1 MGKFKYKF
9 KAIKE
14 IKERFEKKAQ
24 KELAVIDLDLSSKK
38 NEIIDLTS
46 KLKEQKIKKLSG
58 KNKTIAD
65 LHFDEKYESYLVI
78 QIEVL
83 QRYISKRMV
92 ERKEKVNELVQ
103 KSKETKTFE
112 KLEETHLSEFLKN
125 ENEIE
130 QKEMDE
136 FAVTEFLK
144 E

>member
-1 MGKFKYKF
+1 MAKFKYKF

-24 KELAVIDLDLSSKK
+24 QDLAVIDLDISNKK
-38 NEIIDLTS
+38 NEIADLTN
-46 KLKEQKIKKLSG
+46 KLREQKIKKIRD
-58 KNKTIAD
+58 KNKTIAN
-65 LHFDEKYESYLVI
+65 LHFDEKYENYIVN
-78 QIEVL
+78 QIELL
-83 QRYISKRMV
+83 QSYIAQRMV
-92 ERKEKVNELVQ
+92 ERKEKVEELVQ

-112 KLEETHLSEFLKN
+112 KLEETHLSEFVKN
-125 ENEIE
+125 ENVIE

>member
-46 KLKEQKIKKLSG
+46 KLKEQKIKKLSE

-65 LHFDEKYESYLVI
+65 LHFDEKYESYLVS

>member
-58 KNKTIAD
+58 KNKTIAN
-65 LHFDEKYESYLVI
+65 LHFDEKYESYLVN